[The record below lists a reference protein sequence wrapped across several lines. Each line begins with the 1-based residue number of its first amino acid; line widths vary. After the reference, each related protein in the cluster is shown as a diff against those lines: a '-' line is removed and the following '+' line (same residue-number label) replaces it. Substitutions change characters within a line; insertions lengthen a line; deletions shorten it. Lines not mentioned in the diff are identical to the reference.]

1 MENYNTL
8 ISKLD
13 EFIRKYY
20 KNQLIRGGLYS
31 FAAVLIFFLT
41 IVLLEHFGH
50 FGTTIRT
57 ILFYSFLG
65 VNAVILS
72 RLVLL
77 PLIHLNR
84 IGKIISYEEA
94 SQIIGKHFSNVS
106 DKLLNTI
113 QLRQLAESG
122 NPASRELLFAGI
134 EQKIAEMNP
143 VPFVSAIDFKEN
155 RKYLRYAVPP
165 ALLVL
170 ILIVAAPNMVREST
184 KRLVKHNTYF
194 ELVAPF
200 KFMIE
205 NSELKALQ
213 HEDFNMNVKMQGDE
227 IPAEVFIE
235 IDDKLYRLDKQSV
248 IGFNYIFKNLQKST
262 VFRLY
267 ADGFYSKEYE
277 LIALPKPLVLN
288 FNITLDY
295 PEYTGHKDEAVNNT
309 GDITVP
315 SGTKAVWNFNT
326 RDTRE
331 LQMSFEDTAFAVNP
345 ASADKF
351 SYSSRLFKNKQY
363 SVIVSNEFLQ
373 SNDSILYHINVIP
386 DAYPSIEVEEKS
398 DTVTPK
404 MIYFSGLAKDDYGFK
419 KLNFV
424 YHFLFQK
431 DEKKD
436 ENSPAEKPGIFTEDV
451 FISKNKQSDLFYYS
465 WDLSSLNIES
475 GDNIEYYFEVWDND
489 GVNGSKSTRSE
500 KKLYK
505 APTLKELSQ
514 ENEKKSDEIKKD
526 MQQSIKDAKAL
537 QKEME
542 ELNKK
547 LFDKKDLTWED
558 RKNIQT
564 LLDKQ
569 KKVENEL
576 QEIKQENMKK
586 NNQLNE
592 FNQMSPEL
600 LEKQKQLQ
608 KMFDE
613 VLSDEMKELY
623 KKMEDLLDKLDKDK
637 TREMLE
643 KMQMS
648 NEDIS
653 KELDRTM
660 EIFKQLEFEQK
671 LNESIEK
678 LNKMAEKQDKLSEE
692 TKDKK
697 GEAAEQKEK
706 QEDLKKDF
714 NDLKKDLDDL
724 EKKNSELE
732 QPNKMEDT
740 EQDEKGIDQDM
751 DKSSQEMSEQKN
763 SKASQSQKSAS
774 QKMKSL
780 AQKIQSMQQ
789 QQQQQQQEEDVKSLR
804 DILENLL
811 TLSFDQESLMEKL
824 KKTNRNDPGYTSI
837 AREQQKLKNDSKLIE
852 DSLFALS
859 KRVVQ
864 LQTIVNR
871 EIRSINQNMDNA
883 IENLTDRQTPQAA
896 SRQQLTMTSINNLAL
911 MLSEVVEQMQQA
923 MAQSKP
929 GNSSCNKPGKGQGK
943 PSAATM
949 KQLQEQL
956 NKQIE
961 QMQKG
966 MEKGGEKPGSKTGN
980 GNMSEGLAKMA
991 AQQEAIRQMVQQVA
1005 SELEKEGKGSSG
1017 NLDKLHDLM
1026 EETETD
1032 LVNKRIT
1039 AETLRRQQE
1048 ILTRLLEAEKSER
1061 QRDEEERRESKE
1073 SKNQQISNP
1082 ENYFEYNRRKQKETE
1097 LLKTVPPSLQPF
1109 YRDKVNEYFNNY
1121 ER

>member
-1 MENYNTL
+1 MENYSTL
-8 ISKLD
+8 IQKLD

-31 FAAVLIFFLT
+31 VAAVLVFFLCV
-41 IVLLEHFGH
+41 VLLEHFGH
-50 FGTTIRT
+50 FGIAIRT
-57 ILFYSFLG
+57 VLFYSFLS
-65 VNAVILS
+65 VNALILY

-77 PLIHLNR
+77 PLIHLNKL
-84 IGKIISYEEA
+84 GKIISYEEA

-106 DKLLNTI
+106 DKLLNTL
-113 QLRQLAESG
+113 QLKQLADKG
-122 NPASRELLFAGI
+122 NVASRELLYAGI
-134 EQKIAEMNP
+134 DQKIAELKP
-143 VPFVSAIDFKEN
+143 VPFVSAIDLKEN
-155 RKYLRYAVPP
+155 KKYFKYALPP
-165 ALLVL
+165 LLL
-170 ILIVAAPNMVREST
+170 LLLLIVAAPNMLREST
-184 KRLVKHNTYF
+184 KRLVEHNTYF
-194 ELVAPF
+194 EIVAPF
-200 KFMIE
+200 KFIIE
-205 NSELKALQ
+205 NKDLKALQ
-213 HEDFNMNVKMQGDE
+213 HEDFNLDVKMEGDE
-227 IPAEVFIE
+227 IPAEVFVE
-235 IDDKLYRLDKQSV
+235 VGDNLYRLDKQSA
-248 IGFNYIFKNLQKST
+248 IGFSYVFKNLQKT
-262 VFRLY
+262 TPFRLY

-277 LIALPKPLVLN
+277 LTALPKPLVLN
-288 FNITLDY
+288 FNIALDY
-295 PEYTGHKDEAVNNT
+295 PDYTGHKDETVNNT
-309 GDITVP
+309 GDLTVP
-315 SGTKAVWNFNT
+315 AGTKAVWNFNT

-331 LQMSFEDTAFAVNP
+331 LRMSFGDTAFEVNP
-345 ASADKF
+345 AGADNF
-351 SYSSRLFKNKQY
+351 SYSSRLFGNRQY

-373 SNDSILYHINVIP
+373 SNDSILYHVNVIP
-386 DAYPSIEVEEKS
+386 DAFPSIEVEEKS
-398 DTVTPK
+398 DTLSSK
-404 MIYFSGLAKDDYGFK
+404 LLYFSGMVKDDYGFK

-424 YHFLFQK
+424 YHFLNS
-431 DEKKD
+431 DSAEKK
-436 ENSPAEKPGIFTEDV
+436 EKAFAEDV
-451 FISKNKQSDLFYYS
+451 FITKNKQSDLFYYS
-465 WDLSSLNIES
+465 WDVSPLNIEP

-489 GVNGSKSTRSE
+489 AVNGSKSTRSE
-500 KKLYK
+500 KKIYK

-514 ENEKKSDEIKKD
+514 ENEKKSDELKKD
-526 MQQSIKDAKAL
+526 MEQSIKDAKAL
-537 QKEME
+537 QKEVE

-547 LFDKKDLTWED
+547 LFEKKNLTWED
-558 RKNIQT
+558 RKNIQS

-569 KKVENEL
+569 KKLENEM
-576 QEIKQENMKK
+576 QEIEQENKKK

-592 FNQMSPEL
+592 FNQLSPEL
-600 LEKQKQLQ
+600 LEKQKQLE
-608 KMFDE
+608 KMFED
-613 VLSDEMKELY
+613 LMTPEMKELFRQ
-623 KKMEDLLDKLDKDK
+623 MEELLDKLDKDK
-637 TREMLE
+637 AREMLE
-643 KMQMS
+643 KMQLT

-653 KELDRTM
+653 KEMDRQL

-671 LNESIEK
+671 LNETIEK
-678 LNKMAEKQDKLSEE
+678 LNKMAEEQEKLSEE
-692 TKDKK
+692 TKEKK
-697 GEAAEQKEK
+697 GEATEQKEK
-706 QEDLKKDF
+706 QDDLNKDF

-740 EQDEKGIDQDM
+740 KEDEKGIEQDM
-751 DKSSQEMSEQKN
+751 QKSSEQMDEQKN

-780 AQKIQSMQQ
+780 SQKMQAMQQ
-789 QQQQQQQEEDVKSLR
+789 QMQQEQQSEDIKSLR

-811 TLSFDQESLMEKL
+811 TLSFDQEKLMNKL
-824 KKTNRNDPGYTSI
+824 KNTNRNDPGYTSI
-837 AREQQKLKNDSKLIE
+837 AREQLKLKNDSKLIE
-852 DSLFALS
+852 DSLYALS

-871 EIRSINQNMDNA
+871 EIRSINQNMDEA

-911 MLSEVVEQMQQA
+911 LLSEVVQQMQQ
-923 MAQSKP
+923 MQAQSKP
-929 GNSSCNKPGKGQGK
+929 GNGSCNKPGQGQGK

-966 MEKGGEKPGSKTGN
+966 MQKGGQKPGNQPGN
-980 GNMSEGLAKMA
+980 SGMSEGLAKMA
-991 AQQEAIRQMVQQVA
+991 AQQEAIRQMLQQVA

-1039 AETLRRQQE
+1039 TETLRRQQE

-1073 SKNQQISNP
+1073 PKNQKISNP
-1082 ENYFEYNRRKQKETE
+1082 ENFFEYKTRKQKETE

-1121 ER
+1121 EH